1 MFSAGILA
9 AIGLLMENEKGKKLI
24 LYNNNLLII
33 VILYLLIGIAI
44 YSKDIFNKQFI
55 FDTFLYLD
63 LGFVILLADE
73 ILALIAY
80 YKHPI
85 K

>member
-1 MFSAGILA
+1 MIFAGILA
-9 AIGLLMENEKGKKLI
+9 AIGFLFENEKGKKLI
-24 LYNNNLLII
+24 LYNNNVLII
-33 VILYLLIGIAI
+33 VIVYLLIGIAI

-63 LGFVILLADE
+63 LGFVILLADQ
-73 ILALIAY
+73 ILALCAY
-80 YKHPI
+80 YTHPI